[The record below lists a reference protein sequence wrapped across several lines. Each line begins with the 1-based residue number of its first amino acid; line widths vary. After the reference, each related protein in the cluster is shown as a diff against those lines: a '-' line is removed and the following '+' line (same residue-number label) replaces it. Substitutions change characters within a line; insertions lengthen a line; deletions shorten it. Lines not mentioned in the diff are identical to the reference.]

1 MFENF
6 DKECWLIVILIILL
20 CIVTVQVSCYMENF
34 STDSTNSID
43 STDSTNSVPTLLIFI
58 SKTCPHCVTYNEKT
72 HPILEKAL
80 ANTNIKLKKIY
91 ADEDPEKL
99 FEKYGVQYVPTFYYV
114 KGDKKERV
122 EQVDQISL
130 KDKFNS
136 M

>member
-6 DKECWLIVILIILL
+6 DKESWLILILIILL
-20 CIVTVQVSCYMENF
+20 CIVIVQFSFCMENF
-34 STDSTNSID
+34 ETVNNDT
-43 STDSTNSVPTLLIFI
+43 PTLLIFI

-80 ANTNIKLKKIY
+80 TNTDICIKRVF
-91 ADEDPEKL
+91 ADEDPDKL
-99 FEKYGVQYVPTFYYV
+99 FEKFNVQFVPTFYCV

-122 EQVDQISL
+122 EQIDPPTLI
-130 KDKFNS
+130 KKFNS

>member
-34 STDSTNSID
+34 STSTSTSSTNP
-43 STDSTNSVPTLLIFI
+43 TPTLLIFI

-91 ADEDPEKL
+91 ADEDPDKL
-99 FEKYGVQYVPTFYYV
+99 FEKYGVQYVPTFYCV

-122 EQVDQISL
+122 EQVDPKSL
-130 KDKFNS
+130 QDKFNS

>member
-6 DKECWLIVILIILL
+6 DKESWLILILIILL
-20 CIVTVQVSCYMENF
+20 CIVIVQVGFCMENF
-34 STDSTNSID
+34 E
-43 STDSTNSVPTLLIFI
+43 SVNNDTPTLLIFI

-80 ANTNIKLKKIY
+80 SNTNIKCPPLY
-91 ADEDPEKL
+91 AQQQPDKL
-99 FEKYGVQYVPTFYYV
+99 FEKYGVQYVPTFYCV

-122 EQVDQISL
+122 EQVDPKSL

>member
-6 DKECWLIVILIILL
+6 DKECWLIIILIILL
-20 CIVTVQVSCYMENF
+20 CIVIIQVGFCMENF
-34 STDSTNSID
+34 ETSSDT
-43 STDSTNSVPTLLIFI
+43 PTLLIFI

-80 ANTNIKLKKIY
+80 ANTDIKLKKIY
-91 ADEDPEKL
+91 ADEDPDKL
-99 FEKYGVQYVPTFYYV
+99 FEKYGVQYVPTFYCV
-114 KGDKKERV
+114 RGNKKERV
-122 EQVDQISL
+122 EQVDPKSL

>member
-6 DKECWLIVILIILL
+6 DKESWLILILIILL
-20 CIVTVQVSCYMENF
+20 CIVIVQVGFCMENF
-34 STDSTNSID
+34 E
-43 STDSTNSVPTLLIFI
+43 SVNNDTPTLLIFI

-80 ANTNIKLKKIY
+80 SNTNIKLKKIY
-91 ADEDPEKL
+91 ADEDPDKL
-99 FEKYGVQYVPTFYYV
+99 FEKYGVQYVPTFYCV

-122 EQVDQISL
+122 EQVDPKSL